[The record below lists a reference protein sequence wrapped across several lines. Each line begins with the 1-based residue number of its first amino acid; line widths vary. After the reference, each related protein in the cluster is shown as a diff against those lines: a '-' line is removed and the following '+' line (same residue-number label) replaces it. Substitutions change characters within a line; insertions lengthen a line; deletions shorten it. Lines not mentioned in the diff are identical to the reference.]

1 MRYLLLRL
9 KRFCGFTTG
18 LVFFIGGLLKV
29 LDPVGAGLVMKEY
42 LEFLHIGFLGFAS
55 KPLGLLFALA
65 ETIIGTG
72 LITGVWRKAIGVIAI
87 SFQAFFTFLTILLV
101 IFNPSMDCGCF
112 GEAIH
117 LTHMQT
123 FVKNLILCALLA
135 IYFFPAKWIGK
146 PKKEKYISFSIVTMS
161 VLAFASYSL
170 TYIPLVDFTAY
181 KPAAELKAS
190 HNFTSD
196 EEMYESFFVY
206 EKNGVEE
213 TFDLYHLPDSTWT
226 YVRTDVKVK
235 EGHNEHELLDLSF
248 SNAEGEYMDD
258 LAANGRVLIV
268 SVYDPDMSVRK
279 WKRIT
284 RFISDAES
292 TGYKALLLV
301 SGTEDQLEKEFS
313 KIDIKT
319 SNILKNHLYYSDY
332 KTLIAMNR
340 SNGGATYFSDGY
352 LVRKGAHSALPDKE
366 TLEEVHE
373 EDITETIIRQS
384 TRGSL
389 AFQGFLLYVF
399 AIMLLL

>member
-9 KRFCGFTTG
+9 KRFCGFITG

-42 LEFLHIGFLGFAS
+42 LEFLHLGFLGFAS

-123 FVKNLILCALLA
+123 FVKNLILCALLS

-366 TLEEVHE
+366 TLKEVHE